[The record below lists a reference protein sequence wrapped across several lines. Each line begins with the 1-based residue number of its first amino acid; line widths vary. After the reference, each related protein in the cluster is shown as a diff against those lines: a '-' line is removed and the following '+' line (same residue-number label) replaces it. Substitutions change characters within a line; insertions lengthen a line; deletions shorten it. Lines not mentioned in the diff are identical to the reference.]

1 MTEANE
7 DYGDGDDDESGE
19 PTGASGESTGE
30 SSGALTGAS
39 GALTDESIAS
49 LGSIPG
55 IIAPPS
61 TIAPTAT
68 AVNRVGTVARFA
80 LPPSATPPTSSPPSD
95 DDDFD
100 LSAMGPNA
108 QEHDIIAQHIADS
121 VMNAMDQDDQASR
134 ALSAM
139 DPHVNAIIT
148 RSIAD
153 SVNQAVGSENAG
165 YGLDEII
172 ASMINPVDVV
182 DDDPLGTLIRRMGCT
197 NREQTRAYLE
207 SLLQS
212 FITTMDHNDQVA
224 LRRMLRRL
232 NRILNR
238 RVRVRTINGRR
249 NRTIRYSM
257 QFINILGRFGCR
269 TERARRMLYAFLNE
283 LRQRIVFR
291 LRETRSRRQAPS
303 TASKLDMQGGKN
315 RSKSHKTQRCKS
327 HKRNKRY
334 SRKH

>member
-1 MTEANE
+1 MTAPDENY
-7 DYGDGDDDESGE
+7 DSGDD
-19 PTGASGESTGE
+19 GE
-30 SSGALTGAS
+30 SSGASTGATGAS
-39 GALTDESIAS
+39 GASTGESMGALT
-49 LGSIPG
+49 GPIPG
-55 IIAPPS
+55 TIATPA
-61 TIAPTAT
+61 TIAPASF
-68 AVNRVGTVARFA
+68 NRVGTVARFA
-80 LPPSATPPTSSPPSD
+80 LSPTSSRATSPTSYD

-100 LSAMGPNA
+100 VFATM
-108 QEHDIIAQHIADS
+108 DTTADTTTENLIRQSILAS
-121 VMNAMDQDDQASR
+121 VMR
-134 ALSAM
+134 
-139 DPHVNAIIT
+139 
-148 RSIAD
+148 
-153 SVNQAVGSENAG
+153 AVGPEHAG
-165 YGLDEII
+165 YNPRQLNETVS
-172 ASMINPVDVV
+172 SMINPVHMDAV
-182 DDDPLGTLIRRMGCT
+182 DPLGTLIRRMGCT
-197 NREQTRAYLE
+197 NREQTRAFFTE
-207 SLLQS
+207 LLNS

-303 TASKLDMQGGKN
+303 TASKPDMQGGKN

-327 HKRNKRY
+327 HKTQRCKSHKTQRCKSHKTQRCKSHKRNKRY